1 MSSKK
6 EARKA
11 KKRARAADE
20 VELEPARA
28 AGTGVRRGPPVAPT
42 SGRLSGTVVNDEWQT
57 LRRSWAQVAELF
69 DAYRSKRVWMPFYYD
84 GACAEHV
91 RSLGFEHVVH
101 RQEDFFERVLDA
113 KFLKKVDLIW
123 DNPPYTSA
131 ETKERVLRALAA
143 SGVPFAMLLPIS
155 VLHVAFVREILDME
169 QVQVII
175 PRRVHV
181 CKTGGDEVPFKYLC
195 WLCYKTTLPRD
206 VVFVDDDDAD
216 DGVGDVGR

>member
-1 MSSKK
+1 MLSKK

-11 KKRARAADE
+11 KKRARAEEEHD
-20 VELEPARA
+20 LLQPA
-28 AGTGVRRGPPVAPT
+28 GSVRRGPPVAPT

-69 DAYRSKRVWMPFYYD
+69 DSYRSKRVWMPFYYD

-91 RSLGFEHVVH
+91 RSLGFQHVVH
-101 RQEDFFERVLDA
+101 RREDFFERVLDA

-143 SGVPFAMLLPIS
+143 CGVPFAMLLPIS
-155 VLHVAFVREILDME
+155 VLHVAFVREILDMN

-195 WLCYKTTLPRD
+195 WLCYKTALPRD
-206 VVFVDDDDAD
+206 VVFVDDDEAD
-216 DGVGDVGR
+216 DDVGAG